1 MSRDVVVRLVTIT
14 LDSRDGRAVAIFED
28 EQRRC
33 LPLWVEDADA
43 AALAA
48 AARGDHRTTSS
59 AAALLVAAVD
69 ACGGAVDR
77 SVLQRVQGG
86 VLRAVVV
93 VVGAAGL
100 AELPARASTAAT
112 VAMLAGAPILVDET
126 VLALLHRRLLDAAAQ
141 SSAGMDSAVDEPLA
155 QTTAERWNSLL
166 QRLADKVHDD
176 DRPS

>member
-1 MSRDVVVRLVTIT
+1 M
-14 LDSRDGRAVAIFED
+14 
-28 EQRRC
+28 
-33 LPLWVEDADA
+33 PLWVEDADA